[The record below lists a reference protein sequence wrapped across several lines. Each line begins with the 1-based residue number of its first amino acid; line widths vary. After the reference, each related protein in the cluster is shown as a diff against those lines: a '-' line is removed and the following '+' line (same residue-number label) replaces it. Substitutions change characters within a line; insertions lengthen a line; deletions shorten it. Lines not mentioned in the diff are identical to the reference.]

1 MLQGKKV
8 IVVLPA
14 YKAGARLGRTYADLP
29 HASVAQVRLVD
40 DASNAGTVHLARRLG
55 IDTFLHAQNL
65 GYGANQKTCYSEAVR
80 AGGDVIVMVHPD
92 YQYDP
97 RLVTAMAAMVASGTY
112 DVVLGSRIL
121 GDTARRGG
129 MPRDKYVSNRLFTA
143 FQNLV
148 MGAKISGVPTGDPAF
163 SRKVLEERSEEHTS
177 ELQSRLHLVCRL
189 LLEKKKKKIKVMQTQ
204 C

>member
-14 YKAGARLGRTYADLP
+14 YKAEATLERTYADLP
-29 HASVAQVRLVD
+29 HAIVDQVLLVD
-40 DASNAGTVHLARRLG
+40 DASTDDTVRLARRLG

-97 RLVTAMAAMVASGTY
+97 RLVTAMAAMVA
-112 DVVLGSRIL
+112 
-121 GDTARRGG
+121 
-129 MPRDKYVSNRLFTA
+129 
-143 FQNLV
+143 
-148 MGAKISGVPTGDPAF
+148 
-163 SRKVLEERSEEHTS
+163 
-177 ELQSRLHLVCRL
+177 
-189 LLEKKKKKIKVMQTQ
+189 
-204 C
+204 